1 MKILNHIFLLK
12 CLHILAAFHQK
23 RGSDKMV
30 EVVVTEALILSPLP
44 GEDDLEKV
52 GLEKVGLEKVGLEKV
67 FLEKV
72 GSDQGGLGQGE
83 LGQGGAGDHGQ
94 GGAPA
99 PQLLPPHLHD

>member
-1 MKILNHIFLLK
+1 
-12 CLHILAAFHQK
+12 
-23 RGSDKMV
+23 MV

-52 GLEKVGLEKVGLEKV
+52 GLEKVGL
-67 FLEKV
+67 
-72 GSDQGGLGQGE
+72 DQGGLGQGE

-99 PQLLPPHLHD
+99 PQLLPPHLHDWRGTGRFF

>member
-1 MKILNHIFLLK
+1 
-12 CLHILAAFHQK
+12 
-23 RGSDKMV
+23 MV

-52 GLEKVGLEKVGLEKV
+52 GLEKVGL
-67 FLEKV
+67 
-72 GSDQGGLGQGE
+72 DQGG

>member
-1 MKILNHIFLLK
+1 
-12 CLHILAAFHQK
+12 
-23 RGSDKMV
+23 MV

-67 FLEKV
+67 DL
-72 GSDQGGLGQGE
+72 DQGG

-99 PQLLPPHLHD
+99 PQLLRPHLHDWKGTGRCF

>member
-30 EVVVTEALILSPLP
+30 EVVVTEALILSPLR

-52 GLEKVGLEKVGLEKV
+52 GLEKVC
-67 FLEKV
+67 LEKV

>member
-1 MKILNHIFLLK
+1 
-12 CLHILAAFHQK
+12 
-23 RGSDKMV
+23 MV

-52 GLEKVGLEKVGLEKV
+52 GLEKVGLDRGGL
-67 FLEKV
+67 
-72 GSDQGGLGQGE
+72 DQGGLD
-83 LGQGGAGDHGQ
+83 QGGAGDHGQ

>member
-1 MKILNHIFLLK
+1 
-12 CLHILAAFHQK
+12 
-23 RGSDKMV
+23 MV

-52 GLEKVGLEKVGLEKV
+52 GLEKVGL
-67 FLEKV
+67 
-72 GSDQGGLGQGE
+72 DQGGLGQGG

-99 PQLLPPHLHD
+99 PQLLPPHLHDKKGTGRCF

>member
-1 MKILNHIFLLK
+1 
-12 CLHILAAFHQK
+12 
-23 RGSDKMV
+23 MV

-67 FLEKV
+67 DL
-72 GSDQGGLGQGE
+72 DQGG

-94 GGAPA
+94 GGAPV

>member
-1 MKILNHIFLLK
+1 
-12 CLHILAAFHQK
+12 
-23 RGSDKMV
+23 MV

-67 FLEKV
+67 DL
-72 GSDQGGLGQGE
+72 D
-83 LGQGGAGDHGQ
+83 QGGAGDHGQ

-99 PQLLPPHLHD
+99 PQLLPPHLHDKKGTGRCF

>member
-1 MKILNHIFLLK
+1 
-12 CLHILAAFHQK
+12 
-23 RGSDKMV
+23 MV

-52 GLEKVGLEKVGLEKV
+52 GLEKVGLEKVGL
-67 FLEKV
+67 
-72 GSDQGGLGQGE
+72 DQRGLGQGE

-99 PQLLPPHLHD
+99 PQLLPPHLHDWRGTGRFF

>member
-44 GEDDLEKV
+44 GEEDLE
-52 GLEKVGLEKVGLEKV
+52 EI
-67 FLEKV
+67 
-72 GSDQGGLGQGE
+72 GLGQGE

>member
-1 MKILNHIFLLK
+1 
-12 CLHILAAFHQK
+12 
-23 RGSDKMV
+23 MV

-52 GLEKVGLEKVGLEKV
+52 GLEKVGLEKVGL
-67 FLEKV
+67 
-72 GSDQGGLGQGE
+72 DQRGLGQGE

>member
-1 MKILNHIFLLK
+1 
-12 CLHILAAFHQK
+12 
-23 RGSDKMV
+23 MV

-67 FLEKV
+67 GLEKV
-72 GSDQGGLGQGE
+72 GLEKVDLDQGG

-99 PQLLPPHLHD
+99 PQLLPPHLHDKKGTGRCF

>member
-1 MKILNHIFLLK
+1 
-12 CLHILAAFHQK
+12 
-23 RGSDKMV
+23 MV

-67 FLEKV
+67 DL
-72 GSDQGGLGQGE
+72 DQGG

-94 GGAPA
+94 GGAPV
-99 PQLLPPHLHD
+99 PQLLPPHLHDWKGTGRCF

>member
-1 MKILNHIFLLK
+1 
-12 CLHILAAFHQK
+12 
-23 RGSDKMV
+23 MV

-52 GLEKVGLEKVGLEKV
+52 GLEKVGLEKVGL
-67 FLEKV
+67 
-72 GSDQGGLGQGE
+72 DQGG

>member
-1 MKILNHIFLLK
+1 
-12 CLHILAAFHQK
+12 
-23 RGSDKMV
+23 MV

-67 FLEKV
+67 CLEKV

-99 PQLLPPHLHD
+99 PQLLPPHLHDWRGTGRFF

>member
-1 MKILNHIFLLK
+1 
-12 CLHILAAFHQK
+12 
-23 RGSDKMV
+23 MV

-52 GLEKVGLEKVGLEKV
+52 GLEKVGFEKVGL
-67 FLEKV
+67 
-72 GSDQGGLGQGE
+72 DQRGLGQGE

-99 PQLLPPHLHD
+99 PQLLPPHLHDQKGTGRFF

>member
-1 MKILNHIFLLK
+1 
-12 CLHILAAFHQK
+12 
-23 RGSDKMV
+23 MV

-52 GLEKVGLEKVGLEKV
+52 GLEKVDL
-67 FLEKV
+67 
-72 GSDQGGLGQGE
+72 DQGG

-99 PQLLPPHLHD
+99 PQLLPPHLHDKKGTGRCF

>member
-1 MKILNHIFLLK
+1 
-12 CLHILAAFHQK
+12 
-23 RGSDKMV
+23 MV

-67 FLEKV
+67 DL
-72 GSDQGGLGQGE
+72 DQGG

-94 GGAPA
+94 GGAPV
-99 PQLLPPHLHD
+99 PQLLPPHLHDKKGTGRCF

>member
-1 MKILNHIFLLK
+1 
-12 CLHILAAFHQK
+12 
-23 RGSDKMV
+23 MV

-52 GLEKVGLEKVGLEKV
+52 GLEKVGL
-67 FLEKV
+67 
-72 GSDQGGLGQGE
+72 DQGE
-83 LGQGGAGDHGQ
+83 LGQGGAGDHVQ

>member
-1 MKILNHIFLLK
+1 
-12 CLHILAAFHQK
+12 
-23 RGSDKMV
+23 MV

-67 FLEKV
+67 DL
-72 GSDQGGLGQGE
+72 DQGG

-99 PQLLPPHLHD
+99 PQLLPPHLHDWKVFLSIRPMPGRTLCIRDKQKHRYRSAQASLRRTS

>member
-1 MKILNHIFLLK
+1 
-12 CLHILAAFHQK
+12 
-23 RGSDKMV
+23 MV

-52 GLEKVGLEKVGLEKV
+52 GLEKVGLEKVC
-67 FLEKV
+67 LEKV

-99 PQLLPPHLHD
+99 PQLLPPHLHDQKGTGRCF

>member
-1 MKILNHIFLLK
+1 
-12 CLHILAAFHQK
+12 
-23 RGSDKMV
+23 MV

-67 FLEKV
+67 DL
-72 GSDQGGLGQGE
+72 DQGG

>member
-1 MKILNHIFLLK
+1 
-12 CLHILAAFHQK
+12 
-23 RGSDKMV
+23 MV

-52 GLEKVGLEKVGLEKV
+52 GLEKVGL
-67 FLEKV
+67 
-72 GSDQGGLGQGE
+72 DQGE